1 MGVQGFLILRLQCFR
16 AVGFQGFRG
25 LELRFVADECFRV
38 LGLLGFRGFMFSVF
52 QSFGVVGFS
61 DFGALM
67 FSILLFFRGF
77 GA

>member
-16 AVGFQGFRG
+16 AVGFQGFR

-52 QSFGVVGFS
+52 QSFGVVGF
-61 DFGALM
+61 
-67 FSILLFFRGF
+67 
-77 GA
+77 